1 MRDYLLFIDTET
13 TGIPK
18 DWNAP
23 YTDNTSWPCSVQVA
37 WAIYTKDGQEVRTV
51 NYYVRDD
58 NFEISPASVKI
69 HGITKPFL
77 KEHGVSREEVLTHLA
92 ADLNQYQPLV
102 IAHYM
107 QLDYHMVGVCFHRAG
122 MHNPLPE
129 LPLFCTMRASSSFM
143 LRLHQRFLR
152 LGEMYERLFNV
163 PLEHQHNAMVD
174 AQATAKCF
182 FELLKRGDIDEEMIR
197 SQKAVPDVAPAAKTK
212 TGCGVSV
219 LGMFLIS
226 LLLSYWI

>member
-23 YTDNTSWPCSVQVA
+23 YSDNNSWPCSVQVA
-37 WAIYTKDGQEVRTV
+37 WGIYTKEGEEVKTV

-58 NFEISPASVKI
+58 DFKISPASIKI
-69 HGITKPFL
+69 HGITHAFL
-77 KEHGVSREEVLTHLA
+77 KEHGVPREEVLTHLA
-92 ADLNQYQPLV
+92 ADLKEYQPLV
-102 IAHYM
+102 VAHYM

-122 MHNPLPE
+122 MYNPLPE
-129 LPLFCTMRASSSFM
+129 LPLFCTMQASSSF
-143 LRLHQRFLR
+143 LLHSHQRFLR
-152 LGEMYERLFNV
+152 LGEMYERLFNA

-174 AQATAKCF
+174 ARATAKCF
-182 FELLKRGDIDEEMIR
+182 FELMKRGDIDEAFIKKQQAT
-197 SQKAVPDVAPAAKTK
+197 SVIAPALKKK
-212 TGCGVSV
+212 TGCGLS
-219 LGMFLIS
+219 MFFAFIVT